1 MIGFAGKRIG
11 ILMSVTD
18 GVRRPSRQFP
28 MDKSRQ
34 QATIHRV
41 RELQLAAVQVEDH
54 YDVLREIGS
63 GDYGKVVLARHRETG
78 SQVALKAVPRATT
91 TLRDFLI
98 EFHYSYFLSPH
109 MSILDTYDVCFETPE
124 HYYFAQEV
132 APYGDL
138 WHAVEYYGGIDE
150 RDLKIILRQII
161 PALEFMHSKELV
173 HRDVRAENIL
183 IFSKDFTKVKLTDF
197 GLTRKAGTLVK
208 KRTRSLPTCPP
219 EIWEA
224 VHLEG
229 YSVELGSDVWQI
241 GMLIFSSLT
250 AKFPWEKADI
260 TDSRFN
266 EFLDWQKRKTTRT
279 PREFKRFTPRL
290 LRMMRRLMEPKP
302 SKRYPVTEVN
312 KYYGDRWLMVR
323 SPRTSKVSEVW
334 DTVAQ
339 EQRLGEELMSY
350 SNSMEQRIH
359 KWILSGSDE
368 DVKDSQ

>member
-1 MIGFAGKRIG
+1 
-11 ILMSVTD
+11 
-18 GVRRPSRQFP
+18 
-28 MDKSRQ
+28 MDKTKQ
-34 QATIHRV
+34 QATIHKV
-41 RELQLAAVQVEDH
+41 RELQLEAVQVEEH
-54 YDVLREIGS
+54 YDVIKEIGS

-109 MSILDTYDVCFETPE
+109 SSILDTYDVCFETPE

-150 RDLKIILRQII
+150 RDLKVILRQII

-197 GLTRKAGTLVK
+197 GLTRKAGTL
-208 KRTRSLPTCPP
+208 
-219 EIWEA
+219 
-224 VHLEG
+224 
-229 YSVELGSDVWQI
+229 I

-250 AKFPWEKADI
+250 ARFPWEKADI

-266 EFLDWQKRKTTRT
+266 EYLDWQKRKTTRT

-290 LRMMRRLMEPKP
+290 LRMMRRLMEAKP

-323 SPRTSKVSEVW
+323 SPRTSKVSEIW
-334 DTVAQ
+334 DAAAMAAVTGAGQ
-339 EQRLGEELMSY
+339 DKRLGDELLTDY
-350 SNSMEQRIH
+350 GKEQRIQN
-359 KWILSGSDE
+359 WIMSGAE
-368 DVKDSQ
+368 GQTKESQ

>member
-1 MIGFAGKRIG
+1 
-11 ILMSVTD
+11 
-18 GVRRPSRQFP
+18 
-28 MDKSRQ
+28 MDKTKQ
-34 QATIHRV
+34 QATIHKV
-41 RELQLAAVQVEDH
+41 RELQLEAVQVEEH
-54 YDVLREIGS
+54 YDVIKEIGS

-109 MSILDTYDVCFETPE
+109 SSILDTYDVCFETPE

-150 RDLKIILRQII
+150 RDLKVVLRQII

-229 YSVELGSDVWQI
+229 YTVELGSDVWQI

-250 AKFPWEKADI
+250 ARFPWEKADI

-290 LRMMRRLMEPKP
+290 LRMMRRLMEAKP

-323 SPRTSKVSEVW
+323 SPRTSKVSEIW
-334 DTVAQ
+334 DAAAMAAVTGAGQ
-339 EQRLGEELMSY
+339 DKRLGDELLTDY
-350 SNSMEQRIH
+350 GKEQRIQN
-359 KWILSGSDE
+359 WIMSGAE
-368 DVKDSQ
+368 GQTKESQ

>member
-1 MIGFAGKRIG
+1 
-11 ILMSVTD
+11 
-18 GVRRPSRQFP
+18 
-28 MDKSRQ
+28 MDKSKQ
-34 QATIHRV
+34 QATIH
-41 RELQLAAVQVEDH
+41 
-54 YDVLREIGS
+54 
-63 GDYGKVVLARHRETG
+63 KVVLARHRETG

-109 MSILDTYDVCFETPE
+109 SSILDTYDVCFETPE

-150 RDLKIILRQII
+150 RDLKTVLRQDH
-161 PALEFMHSKELV
+161 P
-173 HRDVRAENIL
+173 RTR
-183 IFSKDFTKVKLTDF
+183 VKLTDF

-229 YSVELGSDVWQI
+229 YTVELGSDVWQI
-241 GMLIFSSLT
+241 GMLIFSCLT
-250 AKFPWEKADI
+250 ARFPWEKADI
-260 TDSRFN
+260 TDTRFN

-302 SKRYPVTEVN
+302 TKRYPVTEVN

-323 SPRTSKVSEVW
+323 SPRTSKVSEIW
-334 DTVAQ
+334 DTATAAAVAGH
-339 EQRLGEELMSY
+339 EKKLGDELLHEY
-350 SNSMEQRIH
+350 GKEQRIQN
-359 KWILSGSDE
+359 WIMSGAEGQGQGEPVGSRSPKPGD
-368 DVKDSQ
+368 

>member
-1 MIGFAGKRIG
+1 
-11 ILMSVTD
+11 
-18 GVRRPSRQFP
+18 

-183 IFSKDFTKVKLTDF
+183 IFSKDFSKVKLTDF

-350 SNSMEQRIH
+350 SNSMDQRVH

-368 DVKDSQ
+368 DFKDSQ